1 MENNKECIE
10 LLSNTIKE
18 LYAIELI
25 FSDFKANELN
35 INYEDEKFIIP
46 YENKRAYLKNIL
58 KCAYDNE
65 KYFNRVYYMII
76 REAEKTLKNN
86 SQKIDMLIFEFNNS
100 SNNSYAFP
108 PYTDSHSYSLSIS
121 HISMSGH
128 SSNIFIYILYC
139 LLSLVINKPLFASPN
154 AS

>member
-25 FSDFKANELN
+25 FSDFKVNELN

-46 YENKRAYLKNIL
+46 YENKREYLKNIL

-65 KYFNRVYYMII
+65 KYFNRVYHMII
-76 REAEKTLKNN
+76 REAEKTLKDN
-86 SQKIDMLIFEFNNS
+86 SQNIDMLIS
-100 SNNSYAFP
+100 RAIKYA
-108 PYTDSHSYSLSIS
+108 L
-121 HISMSGH
+121 
-128 SSNIFIYILYC
+128 
-139 LLSLVINKPLFASPN
+139 NK
-154 AS
+154 

>member
-25 FSDFKANELN
+25 FSDFKINELN

-46 YENKRAYLKNIL
+46 YENKREYLKNIL

-86 SQKIDMLIFEFNNS
+86 SQNIDMLITRAIKYALNN
-100 SNNSYAFP
+100 
-108 PYTDSHSYSLSIS
+108 
-121 HISMSGH
+121 
-128 SSNIFIYILYC
+128 
-139 LLSLVINKPLFASPN
+139 
-154 AS
+154 

>member
-25 FSDFKANELN
+25 FSDFKVNELN

-46 YENKRAYLKNIL
+46 YENKREYLKNIL

-65 KYFNRVYYMII
+65 KYFNRPFLF
-76 REAEKTLKNN
+76 TFL
-86 SQKIDMLIFEFNNS
+86 L
-100 SNNSYAFP
+100 
-108 PYTDSHSYSLSIS
+108 
-121 HISMSGH
+121 
-128 SSNIFIYILYC
+128 YI
-139 LLSLVINKPLFASPN
+139 
-154 AS
+154 

>member
-25 FSDFKANELN
+25 FSDFKANELDV
-35 INYEDEKFIIP
+35 NYEDEKFIIP
-46 YENKRAYLKNIL
+46 YENKREYLKNIL

-86 SQKIDMLIFEFNNS
+86 SQNIDMLIAQAIKYAINN
-100 SNNSYAFP
+100 
-108 PYTDSHSYSLSIS
+108 
-121 HISMSGH
+121 
-128 SSNIFIYILYC
+128 
-139 LLSLVINKPLFASPN
+139 
-154 AS
+154 

>member
-25 FSDFKANELN
+25 FSDFKANELD

-46 YENKRAYLKNIL
+46 YENKREYLKNIL

-86 SQKIDMLIFEFNNS
+86 SQNIDMLISRAIKYAINN
-100 SNNSYAFP
+100 
-108 PYTDSHSYSLSIS
+108 
-121 HISMSGH
+121 
-128 SSNIFIYILYC
+128 
-139 LLSLVINKPLFASPN
+139 
-154 AS
+154 

>member
-25 FSDFKANELN
+25 FSDFKANELD

-46 YENKRAYLKNIL
+46 YENKREYLKNIL

-86 SQKIDMLIFEFNNS
+86 SQNIDMLIAQAIKYAINN
-100 SNNSYAFP
+100 
-108 PYTDSHSYSLSIS
+108 
-121 HISMSGH
+121 
-128 SSNIFIYILYC
+128 
-139 LLSLVINKPLFASPN
+139 
-154 AS
+154 

>member
-1 MENNKECIE
+1 MENNKESIE

-25 FSDFKANELN
+25 FSDFKANELD

-46 YENKRAYLKNIL
+46 YENKREYLKNIL

-86 SQKIDMLIFEFNNS
+86 SQNIDMLIAQAIKYAINN
-100 SNNSYAFP
+100 
-108 PYTDSHSYSLSIS
+108 
-121 HISMSGH
+121 
-128 SSNIFIYILYC
+128 
-139 LLSLVINKPLFASPN
+139 
-154 AS
+154 

>member
-25 FSDFKANELN
+25 FSDFKANELDV
-35 INYEDEKFIIP
+35 NYEDEKFIIP
-46 YENKRAYLKNIL
+46 YENKREYLKNIL

-86 SQKIDMLIFEFNNS
+86 SQNIDMLISRAIKYAINN
-100 SNNSYAFP
+100 
-108 PYTDSHSYSLSIS
+108 
-121 HISMSGH
+121 
-128 SSNIFIYILYC
+128 
-139 LLSLVINKPLFASPN
+139 
-154 AS
+154 

>member
-1 MENNKECIE
+1 MENNKESIE

-25 FSDFKANELN
+25 FSDFKVNELN

-46 YENKRAYLKNIL
+46 YENKREYLKNIL

-86 SQKIDMLIFEFNNS
+86 SQNIDMLISRAIKYAINN
-100 SNNSYAFP
+100 
-108 PYTDSHSYSLSIS
+108 
-121 HISMSGH
+121 
-128 SSNIFIYILYC
+128 
-139 LLSLVINKPLFASPN
+139 
-154 AS
+154 

>member
-25 FSDFKANELN
+25 FSDFKANELD

-46 YENKRAYLKNIL
+46 YENQRAYLKNIL

-86 SQKIDMLIFEFNNS
+86 SQNIDMLIARAIK
-100 SNNSYAFP
+100 YA
-108 PYTDSHSYSLSIS
+108 
-121 HISMSGH
+121 
-128 SSNIFIYILYC
+128 
-139 LLSLVINKPLFASPN
+139 IND
-154 AS
+154 

>member
-35 INYEDEKFIIP
+35 VNYEDEKFIIP
-46 YENKRAYLKNIL
+46 YENQRAYLKNIL
-58 KCAYDNE
+58 KCAYDNK

-86 SQKIDMLIFEFNNS
+86 SQNIDMLISRAIKYAINN
-100 SNNSYAFP
+100 
-108 PYTDSHSYSLSIS
+108 
-121 HISMSGH
+121 
-128 SSNIFIYILYC
+128 
-139 LLSLVINKPLFASPN
+139 
-154 AS
+154 

>member
-25 FSDFKANELN
+25 FSDFKVNELN

-46 YENKRAYLKNIL
+46 YENKREYLKNIL

-86 SQKIDMLIFEFNNS
+86 SQNIDMLISRAIKYAINN
-100 SNNSYAFP
+100 
-108 PYTDSHSYSLSIS
+108 
-121 HISMSGH
+121 
-128 SSNIFIYILYC
+128 
-139 LLSLVINKPLFASPN
+139 
-154 AS
+154 

>member
-25 FSDFKANELN
+25 FSDFKANELD

-46 YENKRAYLKNIL
+46 YENKRIYLKNIL

-86 SQKIDMLIFEFNNS
+86 SQNIDMLIAQAIKYAINN
-100 SNNSYAFP
+100 
-108 PYTDSHSYSLSIS
+108 
-121 HISMSGH
+121 
-128 SSNIFIYILYC
+128 
-139 LLSLVINKPLFASPN
+139 
-154 AS
+154 

>member
-1 MENNKECIE
+1 MENNKDCIE

-25 FSDFKANELN
+25 FSDFKANELD

-46 YENKRAYLKNIL
+46 YENKREYLKNIL

-86 SQKIDMLIFEFNNS
+86 SQNIDMLISRAIKYAINN
-100 SNNSYAFP
+100 
-108 PYTDSHSYSLSIS
+108 
-121 HISMSGH
+121 
-128 SSNIFIYILYC
+128 
-139 LLSLVINKPLFASPN
+139 
-154 AS
+154 

>member
-25 FSDFKANELN
+25 FSDFKANELDN
-35 INYEDEKFIIP
+35 KKKKEKFIIP
-46 YENKRAYLKNIL
+46 YENQRTYLKNIL

-86 SQKIDMLIFEFNNS
+86 SQNIDMLIAQAIKYAINN
-100 SNNSYAFP
+100 
-108 PYTDSHSYSLSIS
+108 
-121 HISMSGH
+121 
-128 SSNIFIYILYC
+128 
-139 LLSLVINKPLFASPN
+139 
-154 AS
+154 

>member
-25 FSDFKANELN
+25 FSDFKANELD

-46 YENKRAYLKNIL
+46 YENKREYLKNIL
-58 KCAYDNE
+58 NCAYDNE

-86 SQKIDMLIFEFNNS
+86 SQNIDMLISRAIKYALNN
-100 SNNSYAFP
+100 
-108 PYTDSHSYSLSIS
+108 
-121 HISMSGH
+121 
-128 SSNIFIYILYC
+128 
-139 LLSLVINKPLFASPN
+139 
-154 AS
+154 

>member
-1 MENNKECIE
+1 MENNKESIE

-25 FSDFKANELN
+25 FSDFKANEFD

-46 YENKRAYLKNIL
+46 YENKREYLKNIL
-58 KCAYDNE
+58 KCAYNNE

-86 SQKIDMLIFEFNNS
+86 SQNIGMLISRAIKYAINN
-100 SNNSYAFP
+100 
-108 PYTDSHSYSLSIS
+108 
-121 HISMSGH
+121 
-128 SSNIFIYILYC
+128 
-139 LLSLVINKPLFASPN
+139 
-154 AS
+154 